1 MKEGID
7 DKGNVAS
14 AFDCG
19 AEQTQIECYSS
30 LCDQQLLELIA
41 KQRDRDALSE
51 LYQRFKQTVGSFLK
65 RKTCEDKLVDEVY
78 NDVML
83 IVWDNA
89 SKFRGESKVSTWIFG
104 IAYHTSLTHNRKELR
119 HSQDCDNQMS
129 GSLSSLV
136 DDNNLEQQIV
146 DKASMRSAIG
156 KLSQQ
161 HKIVIELAYFY
172 GHNLQEISDLLGCPL
187 NTVKTRL
194 FHARKQ
200 LKQSIEMEQN
210 VTVVQAKRS
219 RSKSYNY
226 CYPSYSAT

>member
-1 MKEGID
+1 MSKGID
-7 DKGNVAS
+7 NKGRAID
-14 AFDCG
+14 AIDCSSNRSK
-19 AEQTQIECYSS
+19 ISCYSS

-41 KQRDRDALSE
+41 KQRDRGALAE

-83 IVWDNA
+83 IVWDKA
-89 SKFRGESKVSTWIFG
+89 DKFRGESKVSTWIFG

-119 HSQDCDNQMS
+119 HSQDTDNQIS
-129 GSLSSLV
+129 GSLNSLV

-146 DKASMRSAIG
+146 DNASMRSAIE
-156 KLSQQ
+156 KLSMQ

-172 GHNLQEISDLLGCPL
+172 GHNLQEISDLLDCPL

-200 LKQSIEMEQN
+200 LKLSIQMEQN
-210 VTVVQAKRS
+210 VTVVHSKRS
-219 RSKSYNY
+219 RSKHYTY
-226 CYPSYSAT
+226 GYPSYSAT